1 MSMSLIA
8 ASQNH
13 SMSASARFSSS
24 ANVAM
29 SWRSMNRFS
38 RLFATTSSL
47 GFQITSPMT
56 TGCIASDS
64 RFSRLLHSAWMEPLP
79 ADFAKQLLQV
89 IEPGGE
95 GAAAEVIGAAVHL
108 DDARLGIF
116 LELLADRVRS
126 SAKPIT
132 EPELRDLLKKS
143 TKYGR
148 PAAS

>member
-13 SMSASARFSSS
+13 SMSASARLSSS

-64 RFSRLLHSAWMEPLP
+64 RCHLHSAWMEPLP

-95 GAAAEVIGAAVHL
+95 GAAAEIIGAAVLL
-108 DDARLGIF
+108 DEARVSFL
-116 LELLADRVRS
+116 LELLDRLVRS
-126 SAKPIT
+126 SDHLIT
-132 EPELRDLLKKS
+132 TPHRRHLMKTPTTD
-143 TKYGR
+143 G
-148 PAAS
+148 PP

>member
-8 ASQNH
+8 ASQNR
-13 SMSASARFSSS
+13 SMSASARCSSS

-38 RLFATTSSL
+38 RLLATTSSL

-64 RFSRLLHSAWMEPLP
+64 RCPLHSAWMEPLP
-79 ADFAKQLLQV
+79 PDFAKQLLQV

-95 GAAAEVIGAAVHL
+95 GVAAEVIGAAIHM
-108 DDARLGIF
+108 DDASLGKF
-116 LELLADRVRS
+116 LELLADGGRS
-126 SAKPIT
+126 SARPTT
-132 EPELRDLLKKS
+132 EPDRPDLLMKS
-143 TKYGR
+143 ST
-148 PAAS
+148 